1 MPWRSITKF
10 IDHGALATLKPNPLL
25 RDQVSTFI
33 KGANAGQVHPWT
45 PKPFITKEYVQ
56 RSGTM
61 QQALNELAKTARI
74 ATPCR
79 FHVYSQDR
87 YGPLLQPILF
97 TRTWIQ
103 AHPWNANSAHLLWIS
118 VLQVLDS
125 ADATDRSLMK
135 RMETT
140 EHAPYKRRFDLYE
153 RIYPL
158 PLRSIWYIPPL
169 GVYGPTEQRDILPTY
184 GTIVQR

>member
-1 MPWRSITKF
+1 
-10 IDHGALATLKPNPLL
+10 
-25 RDQVSTFI
+25 
-33 KGANAGQVHPWT
+33 
-45 PKPFITKEYVQ
+45 
-56 RSGTM
+56 M

-87 YGPLLQPILF
+87 FGPLLQPVLV

-103 AHPWNANSAHLLWIS
+103 AHPWDTHSAHLHWIS
-118 VLQVLDS
+118 VLQVFDR
-125 ADATDRSLMK
+125 ADDTDMRLMK

-140 EHAPYKRRFDLYE
+140 EHSPYKRRFDLYE
-153 RIYPL
+153 NIYPL

-169 GVYGPTEQRDILPTY
+169 GVYGQTEQRIILPTQ
-184 GTIVQR
+184 GTIIQR